1 DSLRQS
7 VPQRLHCLIHWSVIL
22 PLFASHKTKMVL
34 LSVMQYTD
42 RYCSYK
48 SPYDLSLVSGRMS
61 IMSST
66 VQFNFLQILTSI
78 SIDTNSFLE
87 SFARVL
93 VLMPTSFANSV
104 LFSSLSMSS
113 LKSLL

>member
-1 DSLRQS
+1 
-7 VPQRLHCLIHWSVIL
+7 
-22 PLFASHKTKMVL
+22 
-34 LSVMQYTD
+34 
-42 RYCSYK
+42 
-48 SPYDLSLVSGRMS
+48 
-61 IMSST
+61 MSST

-104 LFSSLSMSS
+104 LLHSLSMSI

>member
-1 DSLRQS
+1 
-7 VPQRLHCLIHWSVIL
+7 
-22 PLFASHKTKMVL
+22 M
-34 LSVMQYTD
+34 MQYTD
-42 RYCSYK
+42 RYYSYK

-87 SFARVL
+87 SFAGVL
-93 VLMPTSFANSV
+93 VPMPTSFANLV
-104 LFSSLSMSS
+104 LHCTTLSQKHSIVLRS
-113 LKSLL
+113 KIKS